1 MYKNLIRPFF
11 FQFDPEK
18 VHHFALT
25 ALRCPLFSGAISPRA
40 KVSDPKLNVS
50 LFGLNFGNPIGIAA
64 GFDKDG
70 VALHAWEDL
79 GFGYAEIGTITP
91 RPQPGNPK
99 PRIFRI
105 PSHQGLINRMGFP
118 NEGIETIVNR
128 FEALKKAGKWPHIP
142 IGINI
147 GKQKTTPLEE
157 AGKDYLESFL
167 ALRPYA
173 DYFAINISSPNTPGL
188 RLLQQKDALN
198 AIMRPIVE
206 ANLGTDSKPVLIK
219 IAPDLEE
226 KDIMAVLECIMENHL
241 HGIIATN
248 TTIDKSSVPLKEEGG
263 LSGLPVRQRSTEII
277 KFISRQT
284 GGKLPIIGVGGIFTA
299 ADAQEKLDAGAS
311 LLQLYTGFIYE
322 GPLVVRQICD
332 GLKLPAKA

>member
-1 MYKNLIRPFF
+1 MYQSIIRPLF
-11 FQFDPEK
+11 FQLDPEC
-18 VHHFALT
+18 VHHLALT
-25 ALRCPLFSGAISPRA
+25 ALRVPPFSQALASCA
-40 KVSDPKLNVS
+40 KVSNLKLQVN
-50 LFGLNFGNPIGIAA
+50 LWGLNFGNPIGIAA

-70 VALHAWEDL
+70 VALPAWENL

-105 PSHQGLINRMGFP
+105 PPSKALINRMGFP
-118 NEGIETIVNR
+118 NEGLETITRR
-128 FEALKKAGKWPHIP
+128 FATLKASGKWPKIP

-188 RLLQQKDALN
+188 RLLQQKEALN
-198 AIMRPIVE
+198 ALVRPIVE
-206 ANLGTDSKPVLIK
+206 ANLGADSKPIVIK
-219 IAPDLEE
+219 IAPDLDE
-226 KDIMAVLECIMENHL
+226 KEIMAVLECIAENHL

-263 LSGLPVRQRSTEII
+263 LSGAPLRQRSTEII
-277 KFISRQT
+277 RFISRAT

-299 ADAQEKLDAGAS
+299 DDAKEKLDAGAS
-311 LLQLYTGFIYE
+311 LLQIYTGFIYE
-322 GPLVVRQICD
+322 GPFIVRQICD
-332 GLKLPAKA
+332 KLVK